1 MNKKQ
6 PTLFFCILMDLVG
19 YASYAIPFLGEFADI
34 FWAPVSA
41 IIFYKTFG
49 GWKGAVGGLFNFVE
63 ELLPVIDFIPV
74 FTITWISKY
83 FSGKQQMP
91 SLKGYELVNR
101 QS

>member
-34 FWAPVSA
+34 LWAPVSA

-49 GWKGAVGGLFNFVE
+49 GWKGAVGGIFNFVE
-63 ELLPVIDFIPV
+63 ELLPGMDFIPV
-74 FTITWISKY
+74 FTITWVSKY
-83 FSGKQQMP
+83 FSGKERTP
-91 SLKGYELVNR
+91 SLKGYELVK
-101 QS
+101 

>member
-34 FWAPVSA
+34 LWAPVSA

-63 ELLPVIDFIPV
+63 ELLPGMDFIPV

-83 FSGKQQMP
+83 FSGKQRIP
-91 SLKGYELVNR
+91 SLKGYELVK
-101 QS
+101 

>member
-34 FWAPVSA
+34 LWAPVSA
-41 IIFYKTFG
+41 MIFYKTFG

-63 ELLPVIDFIPV
+63 ELLPGMDFIPV
-74 FTITWISKY
+74 FTITWLSKY
-83 FSGKQQMP
+83 FSGKQQP
-91 SLKGYELVNR
+91 SLKGYDLVK
-101 QS
+101 

>member
-1 MNKKQ
+1 MSKKQ

-34 FWAPVSA
+34 LWAPVSA

-63 ELLPVIDFIPV
+63 ELLPGMDFIPV

-91 SLKGYELVNR
+91 SLKGYDLVK
-101 QS
+101 